1 MLLRACD
8 CGARPPFVNA
18 PLLHLSQLV
27 PPLALPAPQV
37 DVTEAETPVQVGDSA
52 CLICEQRPLNSLS
65 DVSRLG
71 LAGWGWQGCARL

>member
-1 MLLRACD
+1 MQLWCPA
-8 CGARPPFVNA
+8 PFVHA

-27 PPLALPAPQV
+27 PPLALPALQV

-65 DVSRLG
+65 DVSRCG
-71 LAGWGWQGCARL
+71 AGGVAGVCL